1 MTAFDAPRAP
11 VSRDAPHE
19 KPCPR
24 NCYQLPK
31 LRGFTLIEL
40 IIAVVV
46 VAILAAIALPS
57 YTEHVRRS
65 RIVEATNELSTLRV
79 RLEQYYQDHR
89 NYGSTGTNCGVG
101 VATTD
106 SFDFACTN
114 NGADNQAFLATA
126 TGKASAGMTGFTF
139 TIDHNNRRQTTAF
152 PDASGL
158 PVDCWITRK
167 GDAC

>member
-1 MTAFDAPRAP
+1 MTAFDAPQAP
-11 VSRDAPHE
+11 GRRGAPHE
-19 KPCPR
+19 KPCR
-24 NCYQLPK
+24 SHCYQSPR

-40 IIAVVV
+40 VIAIVVI
-46 VAILAAIALPS
+46 AILAAVALPS
-57 YTEHVRRS
+57 YRGYVQRS

-79 RLEQYYQDHR
+79 RLEQYFQDNR
-89 NYGSTGTNCGVG
+89 NYGSTATHCGVG

-106 SFDFACTN
+106 SFDFTCTN
-114 NGADNQAFLATA
+114 NGADSQAFLATA

-139 TIDHNNRRQTTAF
+139 TVDHNNRRQTTAF